1 MTNKP
6 KSPTSSISVMVTVLN
21 EQATISRLLEAL
33 GKQTLQPT
41 AVIIVDGGSTD
52 GTSQI
57 LKQWQKKKLP
67 FRLLVKQ
74 QKGNRSVG
82 RNTALKLAT
91 TAYVACTD
99 AGCVPEKTWLEEL
112 VKKQKQTKAK
122 VVAGY
127 YRGLAK
133 NGFQVAQVP
142 YVLVMPDQ
150 VDEQTFL
157 PATRSVLFDRGWLLK
172 IGGFD
177 QTLSDNE
184 DYALAKKIEAI
195 QKRSKTPV
203 LSFAKKAV
211 VGWIPRDTLRQFGWM
226 IFRFARGDARAGI
239 FRPKVLALFARYFI
253 FLIWFLLAV
262 SWQQWLL
269 VASFVATCLFYIFW
283 SVQKNYRYAKQN
295 WYWLP
300 VLQLTCDVSVM
311 LGTIVGLLSY

>member
-6 KSPTSSISVMVTVLN
+6 KSTASSVSVMVTVLN

-33 GKQTLQPT
+33 SQQTLSPFD
-41 AVIIVDGGSTD
+41 VIIIDGGSTD
-52 GTSQI
+52 KTLQI

-67 FRLLVKQ
+67 FRLIVKQ
-74 QKGNRSVG
+74 QAGNRSVG
-82 RNTALKLAT
+82 RNLALKLAT
-91 TAYVACTD
+91 TTYIACTD
-99 AGCVPEKTWLEEL
+99 AGCIPEKTWLEEL

-133 NGFQVAQVP
+133 TGFQEAQIP

-157 PATRSVLFDRGWLLK
+157 PATRSVLFDRLWLLEL
-172 IGGFD
+172 GGFD
-177 QTLSDNE
+177 QNLSDNE

-195 QKRSKTPV
+195 KKFSKTPV

-211 VGWIPRDTLRQFGWM
+211 VGWIPRETLRQFSWM
-226 IFRFARGDARAGI
+226 IFRFARGDSRAGI
-239 FRPKVLALFARYFI
+239 FRPKVIALFVRYFI
-253 FLIWFLLAV
+253 FLIWLLLVV
-262 SWQQWLL
+262 SWQHWLL
-269 VASFVATCLFYIFW
+269 VASFVVISLLYLLW
-283 SVQKNYRYAKQN
+283 SVQKNYRYAQKS

-300 VLQLTCDVSVM
+300 LLQICSDISVM
-311 LGTIVGLLSY
+311 LGTISGLVQI